1 MELKINEIML
11 PQEITFNY
19 EELKAE
25 LTDKVQKYETMVYT
39 DDQIKEAKEDK
50 ANLNKLKKALND
62 ERIKREKEYMK
73 PFNEFKA
80 QINEIIAIID
90 KPVMIIDKQV
100 KEYDEKR
107 KAEKRIKIGAYWDS
121 TEHVDFVS
129 LAKIFDERWLNTGYS
144 MKQIEADITG
154 WINRTNS
161 ELATLQALPEFSY
174 EAIEEYK
181 RTLDINKAISEG
193 KRLADI
199 QKRKAEQEAKAQAEA
214 EAKIKAQEQMK
225 AEAEAR
231 AKAQADAEQ
240 PKPVDA
246 SEFMTPPVD
255 DTKPAAENASWI
267 KFEALLTVDNAKKL
281 KAFFENNNIEFKP
294 L

>member
-121 TEHVDFVS
+121 TEHVDFIS

-199 QKRKAEQEAKAQAEA
+199 QKRKAEQEAQAKAQAEA
-214 EAKIKAQEQMK
+214 Q
-225 AEAEAR
+225 
-231 AKAQADAEQ
+231 AKAQAEAEQ

-246 SEFMTPPVD
+246 SKFMTPPAD

-281 KAFFENNNIEFKP
+281 KAFFESNNIEFRP